1 MRVPSSL
8 RLYHLLS
15 RKRHPGKKDV
25 STKPKKK
32 RVSNAPTK
40 LQVRNETGWGC
51 TYQCGVSLFRD
62 PFNIVLD
69 RPLRYGNRPY
79 APVMMDMTPDRI
91 IHVGRYIEGFP
102 T

>member
-32 RVSNAPTK
+32 RVSNASTK
-40 LQVRNETGWGC
+40 LQVQNLDKLGC
-51 TYQCGVSLFRD
+51 RCQCEVLLFRD
-62 PFNIVLD
+62 PFDIVLD
-69 RPLRYGNRPY
+69 GPLVMGISLN

-91 IHVGRYIEGFP
+91 IHVGRYIEGFL